1 MAGIATE
8 NKKRREKVTLKK
20 RDQAKTG
27 AGMPEV
33 KPITMLEEKIL
44 ATMGQVYTQGIST
57 GTEVGLP
64 EEILENVSAEVSDS
78 TEEVIL
84 TLMEAECDSR
94 AKKKKHLSLQEEL
107 LELEKEKLLSVALL
121 VPIRALPPRTA
132 SAHAREDTSSRR
144 KKARTESGGRG
155 NHGRGMKGR
164 GRGFPQHKNN
174 QIHQANK
181 LWRQRKQAEEV
192 LLQQPE
198 KEQALLEA
206 AEAEAGGA
214 VV

>member
-1 MAGIATE
+1 MARGVGRCLSGLWGTE
-8 NKKRREKVTLKK
+8 DGGRCKEKVTLKK

-33 KPITMLEEKIL
+33 KPLTVLEEKIL

-107 LELEKEKLLSVALL
+107 LELEKEKLLVVSGSSTSLCTIMYAIMAFLL
-121 VPIRALPPRTA
+121 IF
-132 SAHAREDTSSRR
+132 
-144 KKARTESGGRG
+144 
-155 NHGRGMKGR
+155 NHGRD
-164 GRGFPQHKNN
+164 
-174 QIHQANK
+174 
-181 LWRQRKQAEEV
+181 V
-192 LLQQPE
+192 LRVREISNPAYAYAYATQQWPSRTS
-198 KEQALLEA
+198 LLSQGNIEDIPHSYH
-206 AEAEAGGA
+206 GISIYNIKS
-214 VV
+214 